1 MELRQLEYLVAVVE
15 EASFTRAAARLHVA
29 QPGVSAQ
36 IRQLERELGH
46 TLLDRS
52 TRTVQ
57 PTEAGAAVLPH
68 ARAALDAVANA
79 RVAIDE
85 LVGLLRGHV
94 SVGTVAA
101 RGPVD
106 LPGWLAGFHRDHP
119 GVEITLTEDSS
130 GHLIDNL
137 GAGRLDVALIGL
149 ADTAPPGLTVEVVT
163 DRPLVAIAGRGHP
176 LAGCRSI
183 SLEDLA
189 AHPLITLPSGSGIRA
204 ALDAGFAAARLR
216 PRIAFEAGDPAV
228 LTRLAA
234 DGLGVAVLP
243 AAETTA
249 ETAAARP
256 AQLREITITDPPM
269 RARLALAWR
278 AAPPAG
284 PAATALVRYITRSIR
299 TRTVPSEAVPS
310 EATPS
315 ETVPSET
322 VPSETVP
329 SHEP

>member
-119 GVEITLTEDSS
+119 GVEITLTEDNS
-130 GHLIDNL
+130 GHLIDSL
-137 GAGRLDVALIGL
+137 SAGRLDIALIGL
-149 ADTAPPGLTVEVVT
+149 AGTAPPGLAVAIVT

-249 ETAAARP
+249 APTAETTAAQPAR
-256 AQLREITITDPPM
+256 LREITITDPPM

-284 PAATALVRYITRSIR
+284 PAATALVRHITRSIR
-299 TRTVPSEAVPS
+299 TRTA
-310 EATPS
+310 PS
-315 ETVPSET
+315 ETMPSET
-322 VPSETVP
+322 AP
-329 SHEP
+329 SHKP

>member
-46 TLLDRS
+46 PLLDRS

-68 ARAALDAVANA
+68 ARAALQAVASA

-85 LVGLLRGHV
+85 LVGLLRGSV

-119 GVEITLTEDSS
+119 GVEISLTEDNS
-130 GHLIDNL
+130 GHLIDGLN
-137 GAGRLDVALIGL
+137 AGRLDVALIGL
-149 ADTAPPGLTVEVVT
+149 ADTAPPGLNVEVVT
-163 DRPLVAIAGRGHP
+163 DRPLVAIVGHEHRLADCHSISVEE
-176 LAGCRSI
+176 LAG
-183 SLEDLA
+183 
-189 AHPLITLPSGSGIRA
+189 HPLITLPYGSGIRA

-216 PRIAFEAGDPAV
+216 PHIAFEAGDPAV

-243 AAETTA
+243 AAETTS
-249 ETAAARP
+249 ARP
-256 AQLREITITDPPM
+256 AQLREIAITDPPM

-284 PAATALVRYITRSIR
+284 PAATALVKHITRGIGARPGPSK
-299 TRTVPSEAVPS
+299 TGPSKTVPSGDP
-310 EATPS
+310 
-315 ETVPSET
+315 
-322 VPSETVP
+322 
-329 SHEP
+329 

>member
-101 RGPVD
+101 RGAVD

-149 ADTAPPGLTVEVVT
+149 ADTAPPGLAVEVVT

-243 AAETTA
+243 AAEITA

-299 TRTVPSEAVPS
+299 TRTVPSE
-310 EATPS
+310 
-315 ETVPSET
+315 TVPSET
-322 VPSETVP
+322 TLPETVPLETTPSETTP

>member
-57 PTEAGAAVLPH
+57 PTQAGAAVLPH
-68 ARAALDAVANA
+68 ARAALQAVANT

-106 LPGWLAGFHRDHP
+106 LPGWLADFHHDHP
-119 GVEITLTEDSS
+119 GVEITLSEDSS
-130 GHLIDNL
+130 DHLIDGL
-137 GAGRLDVALIGL
+137 SSGALDVALIGL
-149 ADTAPPGLTVEVVT
+149 ASTAPPGLAIQVVT
-163 DRPLVAIAGRGHP
+163 DRPLVAIVGPGHP
-176 LAGCRSI
+176 LADCREVR
-183 SLEDLA
+183 LADLA
-189 AHPLITLPSGSGIRA
+189 DHPLITLPAGSGIRT
-204 ALDAGFAAARLR
+204 ALDDGFATAGLR
-216 PRIAFEAGDPAV
+216 QRIAFEASDPAV
-228 LTRLAA
+228 LSRLAA
-234 DGLGVAVLP
+234 SGLGIAILP

-249 ETAAARP
+249 TPP
-256 AQLREITITDPPM
+256 AHLREIAITHPPM

-278 AAPPAG
+278 PDAPNG
-284 PAATALVRYITRSIR
+284 PATTALVQHMADRITS
-299 TRTVPSEAVPS
+299 
-310 EATPS
+310 
-315 ETVPSET
+315 
-322 VPSETVP
+322 
-329 SHEP
+329 

>member
-79 RVAIDE
+79 HVAIDE

-137 GAGRLDVALIGL
+137 SAGRLDVALIGL
-149 ADTAPPGLTVEVVT
+149 AGTAPPGLAVEVVT

-243 AAETTA
+243 AAEA
-249 ETAAARP
+249 AAARP
-256 AQLREITITDPPM
+256 AQLHEITITDPPM

-278 AAPPAG
+278 AAPSAG
-284 PAATALVRYITRSIR
+284 PAATALVRHITRSIR
-299 TRTVPSEAVPS
+299 TRTVPSETAPS
-310 EATPS
+310 EAAPS
-315 ETVPSET
+315 EAA
-322 VPSETVP
+322 P
-329 SHEP
+329 SHKP

>member
-101 RGPVD
+101 RGAVD

-137 GAGRLDVALIGL
+137 SAGRLDVALIGL
-149 ADTAPPGLTVEVVT
+149 ADTAPPGLAVEVVT

-249 ETAAARP
+249 VTTAARP

-278 AAPPAG
+278 ATPPAG
-284 PAATALVRYITRSIR
+284 PAATALVRHITRSIR
-299 TRTVPSEAVPS
+299 TRTA
-310 EATPS
+310 PS
-315 ETVPSET
+315 ETVPSKT
-322 VPSETVP
+322 APSQ
-329 SHEP
+329 EP

>member
-94 SVGTVAA
+94 SVGTVAV

-149 ADTAPPGLTVEVVT
+149 ADTAPPGLAVEVVT
-163 DRPLVAIAGRGHP
+163 DRPLVAIAGHGHP

-243 AAETTA
+243 AAET
-249 ETAAARP
+249 AAARP

-284 PAATALVRYITRSIR
+284 PAATALVRHITRSMR
-299 TRTVPSEAVPS
+299 TR
-310 EATPS
+310 
-315 ETVPSET
+315 TVPSET

-329 SHEP
+329 SQEP

>member
-119 GVEITLTEDSS
+119 GVEITLTEDNS
-130 GHLIDNL
+130 GHLIDSL
-137 GAGRLDVALIGL
+137 SAGRLDIALIGL
-149 ADTAPPGLTVEVVT
+149 AGTAPPGLAVAIVT

-249 ETAAARP
+249 APTAETTAAQPAR
-256 AQLREITITDPPM
+256 LREITITDPPM

-284 PAATALVRYITRSIR
+284 PAATALVRHITRSIR
-299 TRTVPSEAVPS
+299 TPA
-310 EATPS
+310 A
-315 ETVPSET
+315 
-322 VPSETVP
+322 PSETVP
-329 SHEP
+329 SHKP